1 MTLDGHRQRR
11 ALSAAEQALE
21 ALENGDGAAARR
33 AAAEAASLDQVG
45 AFAGLAEA
53 VELAAADLAANGRVE
68 DSAVAALLE
77 AVGPGPL
84 AVRVEGL
91 RDAPPTSAR

>member
-11 ALSAAEQALE
+11 ALTAAEQALE
-21 ALENGDGAAARR
+21 ALKNGDGDTARR

-45 AFAGLAEA
+45 AFAQLVAA
-53 VELAAADLAANGRVE
+53 VEAAAADLAAAGRVGE
-68 DSAVAALLE
+68 AALTALWE

-84 AVRVEGL
+84 AARVEGL
-91 RDAPPTSAR
+91 RGRE